1 MAMSELRPAL
11 VSQRAVQPLPRWALL
26 LFCAAWVIPG
36 VFGRDPWRGEDVTAF
51 GVMSAMAQGRTSW
64 TSPTLGGVAVP
75 PEPLPHWLGA
85 GAIRLLDPLVE
96 PALAARL
103 PFAGLLALTLGFI
116 WYAAYHLAR
125 TEVARPVAFA
135 FGGEAHPVDYARAI
149 ADGAVLALISCLG
162 LLQLG
167 HETTPELMQ
176 LLAVAGFAWALS
188 AAPSRVWAAR
198 FGAAIA
204 LPLLAGSGAPTVS
217 LLLGL
222 AGIAI
227 CALSTYAAAVRLL
240 PWVVAGT
247 ALAAALSWG
256 FGLWS
261 WQLRFEPDAA
271 QLVQLA
277 RQWAWFLWPAWLFA
291 LWTLWQW
298 RRQSLRRHIAIPG
311 SIALCGW
318 AASVGMGGD
327 DRALMLVLPG
337 LALLA
342 PFALP
347 TMRRRVASAVD
358 WFSVFFFSACILF
371 IWSMYVA
378 MQTGSPARWWANIT
392 KLQPGF
398 EPSFSALALGFAV
411 AGTAAWIAL
420 VRWRTG
426 RTRHPL
432 WKSLVLPAGGVA
444 ASWLLLMTL
453 WLPLLDHARS
463 PRPLIERGLRHVGT
477 ADCLATPGATPAQVA
492 ALEVFGGYR
501 VDATAATPDQA
512 TACEVMVE
520 FGRHAAPRSF
530 AGWRLV
536 AAERRSRDSSELM
549 AVYRRLPR

>member
-1 MAMSELRPAL
+1 MNEPRPAL

-26 LFCAAWVIPG
+26 LFCAAWVVPG

-64 TSPTLGGVAVP
+64 TSPSLGGLAVSS
-75 PEPLPHWLGA
+75 EPLPHWLGA
-85 GAIRLLDPLVE
+85 GAIWLLGPWLE

-103 PFAGLLALTLGFI
+103 PFAALLALTLGFV

-135 FGGEAHPVDYARAI
+135 FGGEANPVDYARAI

-176 LLAVAGFAWALS
+176 LLTVAVFAWAIS
-188 AAPSRVWAAR
+188 AAPSRAWPAR
-198 FGAAIA
+198 LGAAAA

-217 LLLGL
+217 VLLGL
-222 AGIAI
+222 SGIAI
-227 CALSTYAAAVRLL
+227 CAFSTYASAVRLL
-240 PWVVAGT
+240 PWVAIGT
-247 ALAAALSWG
+247 TGAAALSWG
-256 FGLWS
+256 FELWA
-261 WQLRFEPDAA
+261 WRLQFEPDAA
-271 QLVQLA
+271 QLLQLV

-327 DRALMLVLPG
+327 DRALMLALPG

-347 TMRRRVASAVD
+347 TMRRRVAAAVD

-378 MQTGSPARWWANIT
+378 MQTGSPSRWAANIT

-398 EPSFSALALGFAV
+398 EPSFSAVALAFAI

-426 RTRHPL
+426 RSRHPL
-432 WKSLVLPAGGVA
+432 WKSLVLPAGGVGA
-444 ASWLLLMTL
+444 CWLLLMTL

-463 PRPLIERGLRHVGT
+463 PRPLVERGLRHVGH
-477 ADCLATPGATPAQVA
+477 ADCIAAPGATLAQVA
-492 ALEVFGGYR
+492 ALEVFGRYR
-501 VDATAATPDQA
+501 VDATASEPARA
-512 TACEVMVE
+512 AACEVMIQ
-520 FGRHAAPRSF
+520 FGRHTAPRSF
-530 AGWRLV
+530 PGWGLV
-536 AAERRSRDSSELM
+536 AAERRTRDSSELM